1 MGAYLRFA
9 YGETQASSVRPV
21 GPSLRRALRQRV
33 LLAPAERGRHPRVIS
48 LEASGQKRG
57 VVLATAIIDDGGI
70 ASYAIRVT
78 VRKTRSGWLVTAVDG
93 G

>member
-1 MGAYLRFA
+1 MGGYLRFA
-9 YGETQASSVRPV
+9 YGEAPASSVRAA
-21 GPSLRRALRQRV
+21 GTSLRRALTQRV

-48 LEASGQKRG
+48 LEASGQMRG
-57 VVLATAIIDDGGI
+57 AVLATAIIDDGGI

-78 VRKTRSGWLVTAVDG
+78 VRKTRAGWLVSAVDG